1 SNTRSGHPLTPVVT
15 SHDHGTHTVDLV
27 RFDLDQPRAA
37 YLVIADELERAIRE
51 GEIPPGTRV
60 PSARRLA
67 DLAGVSTRTSE
78 AALRVLK
85 ERGLTVSVH
94 GKGTY
99 PAPDIP
105 PAETTDGN

>member
-1 SNTRSGHPLTPVVT
+1 M
-15 SHDHGTHTVDLV
+15 

-37 YLVIADELERAIRE
+37 YLVIADELERAIRD
-51 GEIPPGTRV
+51 GEIPAGTRV

-67 DLAGVSTRTSE
+67 DMAGVSTRTSE

-85 ERGLTVSVH
+85 ERQVTVSVH

-99 PAPDIP
+99 PHPNLSSAAQGDGQEKSPDQS
-105 PAETTDGN
+105 ED